1 MNGDVTRAQAG
12 VQGQQRA
19 QEEHGDQDQDLV
31 DGVFRHVLAD
41 PEPVLPSTVDFA
53 VLGGRR
59 KVRRRRIAQGAG
71 TAALVVV
78 AVFGAGALLGQH
90 RQAAAT
96 TGVSRSR
103 AATPSATRSP
113 SAAASPSATPSLT
126 TSSDPTS
133 DPTSANVQQTHPSTL
148 GTDTSTGSPATSS
161 AASMMSSLDAG
172 TAGASP
178 TASSNGN
185 SNGTAVSTPTP

>member
-1 MNGDVTRAQAG
+1 MNGDVTRAQE
-12 VQGQQRA
+12 QA
-19 QEEHGDQDQDLV
+19 QAQDKDQYKDQVLV

-59 KVRRRRIAQGAG
+59 KVRRRRIALGAG

-90 RQAAAT
+90 GQAAAT
-96 TGVSRSR
+96 TGVSRTR
-103 AATPSATRSP
+103 TATPSATRSP
-113 SAAASPSATPSLT
+113 SAAASPSATPSPT

-133 DPTSANVQQTHPSTL
+133 ANAQQTYAPTL

-172 TAGASP
+172 TASASP
-178 TASSNGN
+178 TASSGAD
-185 SNGTAVSTPTP
+185 STARAVSSTTP